1 MKVKCIVGA
10 DCYGYVN
17 TKSNPIH
24 IDKDKVYELELI
36 IDPKAGRYYNV
47 LLNNKIVTT
56 VSESEAKIFFEEIK
70 KEG

>member
-1 MKVKCIVGA
+1 MKVKCVIGA

-24 IDKDKVYELELI
+24 IDKDKVYDLELI
-36 IDPKAGRYYNV
+36 IDPKTGAYYNV
-47 LLNNKIVTT
+47 LLNNKIITT
-56 VSESEAKIFFEEIK
+56 VSESEAKLFFEEIK

>member
-17 TKSNPIH
+17 TESNSIH
-24 IDKDKVYELELI
+24 LDKDKIYALELI

>member
-1 MKVKCIVGA
+1 MKVKCIIGA

-17 TKSNPIH
+17 TGSNPIH
-24 IDKDKVYELELI
+24 LDKDKVYELELI
-36 IDPKAGRYYNV
+36 DDPKFGRYYNV

>member
-24 IDKDKVYELELI
+24 LDKDKIYDLELV
-36 IDPKAGRYYNV
+36 IDQEAGRYYNV

-56 VSESEAKIFFEEIK
+56 VSESEAKTFFEEIK

>member
-1 MKVKCIVGA
+1 MKVECIIGA

-17 TKSNPIH
+17 TNSSPIH
-24 IDKDKVYELELI
+24 IDKGTVYDLELV

>member
-1 MKVKCIVGA
+1 MKVKCVIGA

-17 TKSNPIH
+17 TKSNHIH
-24 IDKDKVYELELI
+24 LDKDSVYELELI

-47 LLNNKIVTT
+47 LLNNTIVTT

>member
-17 TKSNPIH
+17 NKSNPIH
-24 IDKDKVYELELI
+24 INKDKIYELELV
-36 IDPKAGRYYNV
+36 IDPKDGRYYNV

>member
-24 IDKDKVYELELI
+24 LDKDKVYELELI
-36 IDPKAGRYYNV
+36 IDQTAGRYYNV
-47 LLNNKIVTT
+47 LLNNTIVTT

>member
-1 MKVKCIVGA
+1 MKVKCVIGV

-24 IDKDKVYELELI
+24 LDKDKVYELELV
-36 IDPKAGRYYNV
+36 IDPTAGRYYNV
-47 LLNNKIVTT
+47 LLNNIIVTT